1 MNINNF
7 ELNEIK
13 ISALLSLYKKYNLMK
28 ENQSRRGLNDFN
40 LFTSLLNMTDEVR
53 LHSRFLYALLDING
67 EHGQGS
73 LFLDLFLRECNL
85 SDLGINTSSCRIYKE
100 YRYIDLYITDGI
112 KHIIIE
118 NKIYARDQDKQIQT
132 YVEAIENENKKDSE
146 IHENIIV
153 VYLSLDR
160 LKPSS
165 ESLGDFK
172 YCSGMLIK
180 NNKEYLIRSIT
191 YKKEILNWIRAA
203 RKQVGNITN
212 LSVIIEQYKDV
223 ILKLY
228 NKYEGKLMTLNDY
241 INSCEDSGSDKIDV
255 LNTIR
260 KIVVEYDTL
269 RKDIIM
275 KKFFVKIEE
284 IIKNEG
290 LSGWEFVCENNK
302 LQSRWEYPLRI
313 QQSDA
318 SKVFFAFEFNG
329 GNFIDPYYGIV
340 RRYRKDGD
348 EVNLGHCLKNENFM
362 SLIKSVSEFHLDA
375 NNKDWLGWE
384 YIHRGDI
391 FDYILDNGGEDKA
404 AKLLAKKLLEAFHA
418 YKEIILMCN
427 RILDE

>member
-13 ISALLSLYKKYNLMK
+13 ISNLLSLYKKYSFMK

-53 LHSRFLYALLDING
+53 LHSRFLYTLLDVYG
-67 EHGQGS
+67 DHGQGS

-112 KHIIIE
+112 KHVIIE
-118 NKIYARDQDKQIQT
+118 NKIYAPDQDKQIQT
-132 YVEAIENENKKDSE
+132 YVEAIENENKDDPE

-153 VYLSLDR
+153 IYLSLDR
-160 LKPSS
+160 LKPSP

-172 YCSGMLIK
+172 CYGDKLIK
-180 NNKEYLIRSIT
+180 NDKEYSFRSIT
-191 YKKEILNWIRAA
+191 YKNEILSWIRAS

-212 LSVIIEQYKDV
+212 LSVIIEQYEDV

-228 NKYEGKLMTLNDY
+228 NKYKGKLMTLNDY
-241 INSCEDSGSDKIDV
+241 INSTERNKVDI

-260 KIVVEYDTL
+260 KIVVEYDAL

-275 KKFFVKIEE
+275 NKFFVKIEE
-284 IIKNEG
+284 IIRKEE
-290 LSGWEFVCENNK
+290 LSGWEFICENNK

-313 QQSDA
+313 QQSEA
-318 SKVFFAFEFNG
+318 SKVFFAFEFDKP
-329 GNFIDPYYGIV
+329 NFIDPYYGV
-340 RRYRKDGD
+340 VKRYREKEKVIDLKYCLENDSFLSLAKNMDEFKDASNAK
-348 EVNLGHCLKNENFM
+348 E
-362 SLIKSVSEFHLDA
+362 
-375 NNKDWLGWE
+375 WLGFK
-384 YIHRGDI
+384 YLAKGDI
-391 FDYILDNGGEDKA
+391 FDYILEKGDENKA
-404 AKLLAKKLLEAFHA
+404 AEAAATELIKAFHA
-418 YKEIILMCN
+418 YKEIILTCN
-427 RILDE
+427 KILDN